1 MLITDFGKNEM
12 SSQSA
17 STPSSSNGE
26 ASATDGIMVSDNGVD
41 FTVHREASGA
51 GSVAPSHGFK
61 VGDEVEMIYIGYPV
75 IRGKVTRI
83 DGGLIEVRD
92 HVGRLGVDR
101 IDNRSWHRT
110 SKLKKVSTAGS
121 SSATSATDGALEPAA
136 SVVAERFKFL
146 QKQLEAKLKK
156 LSLPTHD
163 VPAAGVDGIDADFVG
178 CVKAQWEALD
188 YPRYEFSKK
197 LTSEVA
203 EKVSACFGALSE
215 DMLTAIELVRQY
227 NVSFHRVLSDE
238 FAGAEKKK
246 SDNDAVKQRRK
257 HFDSFS
263 KRFCAGEYPK
273 NRSAMHL
280 MLAEIG
286 DRTELET
293 MLRDV
298 CVTFKNAAMTMV
310 YLKMRGIVPLSVRT
324 YAPHHFMSLEH
335 QRQWWK
341 AGAESL
347 DERMWKSVLSFLCE
361 PATVDPFVTVTGK
374 LLPVGNNLR
383 DTSVIHCYLRSRFS
397 SGFETSATD
406 WTVMCNDCP
415 CTIRAIFSAD
425 SSTRSVTIT
434 IKEAISYRDSVE
446 LIYSGNVVLENK
458 PVAVRRRVWCYAVPW
473 GYDFRSPRIRTRLE
487 PFPCTATE
495 LMAKM
500 SLVPPSIDSET
511 DGNADGEALRL
522 KWSHLRDKHSLNASN
537 YVRIV
542 SAMSSAERREFS
554 DFSADVDALKAV
566 SELFFDCRRLA
577 SDLEYKHLMLFEH
590 GKHMFCYDARNDQTL
605 KIRQPTQSRA
615 DDECAVHKLQC
626 IPRSFNAGFPER
638 LYENKEVTVTS
649 FFHQGKECIQQSMQ
663 RVSPF
668 PMMRKLVYF
677 FIFASQRLSRF
688 VDANSKFVTIAN
700 RFVFD
705 ATFLTIAKRFIDKP
719 HALYWVVL
727 NHLSHDMLKRSSTVF
742 AQHMNARVEDN
753 AKKAK
758 DLDMSAE
765 CFGNQVAHSGRFL
778 FVVRFRVR
786 NHPAGKNWIQYGSL
800 LDNNDYSVTTGL
812 TGADLLRYWM
822 FRFWNS
828 PIAYVFDHDVP
839 RPDSS
844 GLPPF
849 TLLARWSICKDSK
862 CDRRFMSLH
871 KHTVRF
877 LTKVVQNTEVN
888 IGKLFAKYKKTEKPI
903 EARLTILHGSK
914 NSTTSLPYDTKLRAF
929 LALRFPHVAEN
940 DLSFSFPEPEGGARF
955 ELTHDST
962 VADLVEFCNIECRLN
977 TLARLWV
984 PVQTLLQI
992 SNYNEYDRWSGR
1004 WKNYEVP
1011 YSRKA
1016 REWLL
1021 SEFMWLEYHGVV
1033 DRIQLP
1039 AGVALTAT
1047 TTVGDIVA
1055 HGRSSEAFVRIRL
1068 PHIKRVVV
1076 RNAVPFKQDYYNYS
1090 GNNGMRF
1097 CYKQGMKEVV
1107 GEIAKLYNLNPA
1119 EVLLHQNVD
1128 DSVAETLGE
1137 YESEHFDEADEI
1149 EIRWPL
1155 RRQRLVERIMATL
1168 DERKNVVMEQAYLAA
1183 MSLQKFVKMSFLRVR
1198 VKQNRRLFYR
1208 DYIFVDDLRHRELIE
1223 MFYAFLFHARY
1234 TGCGLLFPSLAPEAE
1249 MKDQVICTEAEAYK
1263 KKAFAAYYDPD
1274 ASSKEKVDGR
1284 ASVRSLMQFAEKDE
1298 QMHRFLY
1305 SCHRRQ
1311 IYSASSGRND
1321 NLRSAFEEMLSG
1333 LNGRRQDY
1341 EMNRLEN
1348 TLGLRIGFDAIDAH
1362 SHGRFSQRNQ
1372 LVVRTLQCFEDF
1384 PVPVFDLAKGTY
1396 EPFFLSFLKKRGS
1409 STYVSAASEDE
1420 GLRFVLSAP
1429 NLKSNL
1435 FDPSTLGDTP
1445 YDKEVKENLKGIET
1459 KDCAIC
1465 FDTFMQPVITPC
1477 RHVFCLK
1484 CLKRAFRSGESGECP
1499 MCKRDV
1505 SLSEVKSLT
1514 HGDPNCFRQMH
1525 ELWKTAPSNFEG
1537 RDLCFDN
1544 VTKKVRQ
1551 LYRENTVDDLTALSK
1566 DMKWGF
1572 EYLTKKTGKRDGK
1585 WRPAGSFHSVCEYL
1599 RAKQRLGLEL
1609 TVSQTLKPKVWMKRA
1624 VQRLKTKKSA
1634 CLTLQSFWRAHVV
1647 RRRMNTETRETI
1659 QRIRRNLRTLR
1670 KQTKKQTKKRKRDSD
1685 AAAKRKA
1692 EDVKILRMLVA
1703 EGIGDKEK
1711 HLARIQ
1717 ELLK

>member
-1 MLITDFGKNEM
+1 M

-17 STPSSSNGE
+17 SALSSSNGE

-41 FTVHREASGA
+41 FTVHREAASAA
-51 GSVAPSHGFK
+51 GSVA
-61 VGDEVEMIYIGYPV
+61 V
-75 IRGKVTRI
+75 
-83 DGGLIEVRD
+83 
-92 HVGRLGVDR
+92 
-101 IDNRSWHRT
+101 
-110 SKLKKVSTAGS
+110 
-121 SSATSATDGALEPAA
+121 PAY
-136 SVVAERFKFL
+136 SPTVVADRLDSAK
-146 QKQLEAKLKK
+146 KQLEAKLNN
-156 LSLPTHD
+156 LSLPTHY
-163 VPAAGVDGIDADFVG
+163 VTAAGVDGRDADFAECADAVWG
-178 CVKAQWEALD
+178 QLD
-188 YPRYEFSKK
+188 YPRYQFSKQ
-197 LTSEVA
+197 LTSQVA
-203 EKVSACFGALSE
+203 EKVSAYFGALSE

-257 HFDSFS
+257 HFDSYS
-263 KRFCAGEYPK
+263 KRYCSGEYPK

-335 QRQWWK
+335 QRQSWK

-446 LIYSGNVVLENK
+446 LIYSGNAVLENK
-458 PVAVRRRVWCYAVPW
+458 PVAVRRRVSCYAVPW

-500 SLVPPSIDSET
+500 SLAAPSIDST

-605 KIRQPTQSRA
+605 KIRLPTQPRA

-688 VDANSKFVTIAN
+688 VDAKSKFVTIAN

-742 AQHMNARVEDN
+742 AQQMNARVEDN

-940 DLSFSFPEPEGGARF
+940 DLSYSFPEPEGGARF

-1039 AGVALTAT
+1039 AGVVLTAT

-1055 HGRSSEAFVRIRL
+1055 HSRSSETFVRIRL
-1068 PHIKRVVV
+1068 PHIKLVIV
-1076 RNAVPFKQDYYNYS
+1076 RNAVPFKQDYYNNS
-1090 GNNGMRF
+1090 GNDGMRF

-1119 EVLLHQNVD
+1119 DVLLHQNVD

-1155 RRQRLVERIMATL
+1155 RRQRLAERIMATL
-1168 DERKNVVMEQAYLAA
+1168 DERKSVVMEQAYLAA

-1198 VKQNRRLFYR
+1198 VKENRRLFYR
-1208 DYIFVDDLRHRELIE
+1208 DYIFVDDLRHHELIE

-1311 IYSASSGRND
+1311 IHSASSGRND

-1396 EPFFLSFLKKRGS
+1396 EAFFLSFLKKRGS
-1409 STYVSAASEDE
+1409 STYVSPVSDDE

-1459 KDCAIC
+1459 KDCVIC

-1499 MCKRDV
+1499 MCKRGV

-1514 HGDPNCFRQMH
+1514 HGDDDCFRQMH

-1572 EYLTKKTGKRDGK
+1572 EYLTKIGKRDGK
-1585 WRPAGSFHSVCEYL
+1585 WRPAGSFRSVCEYL

-1670 KQTKKQTKKRKRDSD
+1670 KQTKKQTKKRKRG
-1685 AAAKRKA
+1685 AGAMAAKRKA

-1711 HLARIQ
+1711 HLARIE

>member
-1 MLITDFGKNEM
+1 MLRATYILFFTYPYNNPNYGM

-17 STPSSSNGE
+17 SAPSSSNGE

-41 FTVHREASGA
+41 FT
-51 GSVAPSHGFK
+51 P
-61 VGDEVEMIYIGYPV
+61 
-75 IRGKVTRI
+75 
-83 DGGLIEVRD
+83 VRD
-92 HVGRLGVDR
+92 A
-101 IDNRSWHRT
+101 T
-110 SKLKKVSTAGS
+110 SAAGAASAGS
-121 SSATSATDGALEPAA
+121 STAAT
-136 SVVAERFKFL
+136 VVADRLDSAK
-146 QKQLEAKLKK
+146 KQLEAKLNN
-156 LSLPTHD
+156 LSLPTHY
-163 VPAAGVDGIDADFVG
+163 VTAAGVDGRDADFAECADAVWG
-178 CVKAQWEALD
+178 QLD
-188 YPRYEFSKK
+188 YPRYQFSKQ

-203 EKVSACFGALSE
+203 EKVSGYFGALSE

-227 NVSFHRVLSDE
+227 NVAFHRVLSDE
-238 FAGAEKKK
+238 FAGAENNKK
-246 SDNDAVKQRRK
+246 DNDAVKQRRK
-257 HFDSFS
+257 HFNSFS
-263 KRFCAGEYPK
+263 KSYCSGEFPK
-273 NRSAMHL
+273 NRSAMYL
-280 MLAEIG
+280 MLVEIG
-286 DRTELET
+286 DHLET

-298 CVTFKNAAMTMV
+298 CVTFKNAVMAMV

-335 QRQWWK
+335 QRQSWK

-397 SGFETSATD
+397 SGFDTSATD
-406 WTVMCNDCP
+406 WTVFCNGCP

-425 SSTRSVTIT
+425 RSTRSVTIT

-446 LIYSGNVVLENK
+446 LIYSGNAVLENK
-458 PVAVRRRVWCYAVPW
+458 PVAVRRRVSCYAVPW

-500 SLVPPSIDSET
+500 SLAAPSIDST
-511 DGNADGEALRL
+511 DGEAEADDKALRV
-522 KWSHLRDKHSLNASN
+522 KWALLRDKHSLNASN

-542 SAMSSAERREFS
+542 SGMSSVERREFS

-590 GKHMFCYDARNDQTL
+590 EKYMFCYDARNDQTL
-605 KIRQPTQSRA
+605 KIRLPTQPRA
-615 DDECAVHKLQC
+615 DDACAAHKLQC
-626 IPRSFNAGFPER
+626 IPRSFNAGFPDR
-638 LYENKEVTVTS
+638 LYENKEATVTS
-649 FFHQGKECIQQSMQ
+649 FFHHGKECIQQSMQ

-688 VDANSKFVTIAN
+688 VDAKSKFVTIAN

-705 ATFLTIAKRFIDKP
+705 ASFVTIAERFIDKP
-719 HALYWVVL
+719 HALYWVIL

-742 AQHMNARVEDN
+742 AQQMNARVEDN

-800 LDNNDYSVTTGL
+800 LDNNDYSVTSGL

-849 TLLARWSICKDSK
+849 TLMARWSICKDSK
-862 CDRRFMSLH
+862 CGDRWLSLH

-903 EARLTILHGSK
+903 EARLTILHGLK
-914 NSTTSLPYDTKLRAF
+914 HSTTSLPYDTKLRAF
-929 LALRFPHVAEN
+929 LALRFPHVAQN
-940 DLSFSFPEPEGGARF
+940 DLSYSFPEPEGGARF

-992 SNYNEYDRWSGR
+992 SNYNEYDQWSGR

-1011 YSRKA
+1011 YSTKA

-1039 AGVALTAT
+1039 AGVVLTAT

-1055 HGRSSEAFVRIRL
+1055 HGRSSEAFVGIIL

-1076 RNAVPFKQDYYNYS
+1076 RNAVPYEQDYYNNS

-1107 GEIAKLYNLNPA
+1107 GEIAKLYNLNPT
-1119 EVLLHQNVD
+1119 EVLLRDRSRVMGL
-1128 DSVAETLGE
+1128 TLGE

-1168 DERKNVVMEQAYLAA
+1168 DERKSVVMEQAYLAA

-1234 TGCGLLFPSLAPEAE
+1234 TACGLLFPSLAPEAK
-1249 MKDQVICTEAEAYK
+1249 MKDKVICAEAEAYK

-1311 IYSASSGRND
+1311 IHSASSGRND

-1396 EPFFLSFLKKRGS
+1396 EAFFLSFLKKRGS
-1409 STYVSAASEDE
+1409 STYVSAASEYE

-1429 NLKSNL
+1429 NLKTNL
-1435 FDPSTLGDTP
+1435 FDPSTLGDTS

-1484 CLKRAFRSGESGECP
+1484 CLKRAFLPRESGECP
-1499 MCKRDV
+1499 MCKQDV

-1572 EYLTKKTGKRDGK
+1572 EYLTKIGKRDGS
-1585 WRPAGSFHSVCEYL
+1585 WRPAGSFRSVCEYL

-1634 CLTLQSFWRAHVV
+1634 CLTLQSLWRAYVV

-1692 EDVKILRMLVA
+1692 EDGKILRMLVA

>member
-1 MLITDFGKNEM
+1 M

-41 FTVHREASGA
+41 FTVHREAASAAGA
-51 GSVAPSHGFK
+51 AS
-61 VGDEVEMIYIGYPV
+61 
-75 IRGKVTRI
+75 
-83 DGGLIEVRD
+83 
-92 HVGRLGVDR
+92 
-101 IDNRSWHRT
+101 
-110 SKLKKVSTAGS
+110 AGS
-121 SSATSATDGALEPAA
+121 SSAAT
-136 SVVAERFKFL
+136 VVADRLDSAK
-146 QKQLEAKLKK
+146 KQLEEKLKK
-156 LSLPTHD
+156 LSLPTD
-163 VPAAGVDGIDADFVG
+163 FVIAAGVDGRNADYAECVDAAWG
-178 CVKAQWEALD
+178 QLD
-188 YPRYEFSKK
+188 YPRYEFSKQ
-197 LTSEVA
+197 LTPQVA
-203 EKVSACFGALSE
+203 EKVSAYFGALSE

-246 SDNDAVKQRRK
+246 NDHVNDAVKQRRK

-263 KRFCAGEYPK
+263 KLVCDGLYPK

-280 MLAEIG
+280 LLAEIG
-286 DRTELET
+286 DHTELET
-293 MLRDV
+293 MSRDV
-298 CVTFKNAAMTMV
+298 CVTFKDEAMTML
-310 YLKMRGIVPLSVRT
+310 YLKIRGIVPLSATPFAFTQSRLQDEALIIRQLT
-324 YAPHHFMSLEH
+324 LE
-335 QRQWWK
+335 QERESWK
-341 AGAESL
+341 ADAQSI
-347 DERMWKSVLSFLCE
+347 DERMWESVLSFLCE
-361 PATVDPFVTVTGK
+361 SATVDPFVTVKGK
-374 LLPVGNNLR
+374 LCQGGR
-383 DTSVIHCYLRSRFS
+383 DLSDRYVINCYFRPRFS
-397 SGFETSATD
+397 AGFETSATD
-406 WTVMCNDCP
+406 WTVICNDCS
-415 CTIRAIFSAD
+415 CTIRALWSRGGTVSIAIQEE
-425 SSTRSVTIT
+425 IT
-434 IKEAISYRDSVE
+434 YRDSVE
-446 LIYSGNVVLENK
+446 LIYSGNTALENK
-458 PVAVRRRVWCYAVPW
+458 PVVVHRRV
-473 GYDFRSPRIRTRLE
+473 DFDHRDLNEFSAINRQPLPRVRTPLE
-487 PFPCTATE
+487 PFPCSATE

-500 SLVPPSIDSET
+500 SLGPPSIDST
-511 DGNADGEALRL
+511 DGETVGEALDLGVR
-522 KWSHLRDKHSLNASN
+522 WTHLRDKHSLNASN

-542 SAMSSAERREFS
+542 SGMSSAERREFS
-554 DFSADVDALKAV
+554 DFSAGVDALKAV

-577 SDLEYKHLMLFEH
+577 SNLEYKHLMLFEH
-590 GKHMFCYDARNDQTL
+590 GKYMFCYDARNDQTL
-605 KIRQPTQSRA
+605 KIRLPTQPRA
-615 DDECAVHKLQC
+615 DDACAGHKLQC

-638 LYENKEVTVTS
+638 LYENKEATVPS

-688 VDANSKFVTIAN
+688 VDAKSKFVTIAN

-705 ATFLTIAKRFIDKP
+705 ATFLTIAERFIDTP

-742 AQHMNARVEDN
+742 AQQMNARVEDN

-786 NHPAGKNWIQYGSL
+786 NHPTGKNWIQYGSL

-862 CDRRFMSLH
+862 CGDRWLSLH

-929 LALRFPHVAEN
+929 LALRFPHVAQN

-992 SNYNEYDRWSGR
+992 SNFNEYDQWSGR

-1011 YSRKA
+1011 YSTKA

-1021 SEFMWLEYHGVV
+1021 SEFLWLEYHGVV

-1039 AGVALTAT
+1039 AGVVLTAT
-1047 TTVGDIVA
+1047 TTVGDIVV
-1055 HGRSSEAFVRIRL
+1055 HSRSSEAFVRIRL

-1155 RRQRLVERIMATL
+1155 RRQRLVERIMTTL
-1168 DERKNVVMEQAYLAA
+1168 DERKSVVMEQAYLAA

-1311 IYSASSGRND
+1311 IHSASSGRND

-1348 TLGLRIGFDAIDAH
+1348 TLGLRIGFDAIEAH

-1372 LVVRTLQCFEDF
+1372 LVVRTVQCFEDF
-1384 PVPVFDLAKGTY
+1384 PVPVFDLARADF
-1396 EPFFLSFLKKRGS
+1396 EAFFLSFLKKRGS
-1409 STYVSAASEDE
+1409 STYVSPVSDDE

-1484 CLKRAFRSGESGECP
+1484 CLKRAFRSGESGQCP
-1499 MCKRDV
+1499 MCKRGV
-1505 SLSEVKSLT
+1505 SLSQVKSLT
-1514 HGDPNCFRQMH
+1514 HGDDDCFRQMH

-1537 RDLCFDN
+1537 SYLCFDN
-1544 VTKKVRQ
+1544 VTKKVRE

-1572 EYLTKKTGKRDGK
+1572 EYMTKIGKRDGT
-1585 WRPAGSFHSVCEYL
+1585 WRPAGSFRSVCNYL
-1599 RAKQRLGLEL
+1599 RDKQRLGLEL

-1670 KQTKKQTKKRKRDSD
+1670 KQKKKQTPRKQKKKQTKKRKRDSD
-1685 AAAKRKA
+1685 AMAARRKA
-1692 EDVKILRMLVA
+1692 EDVKIRRMLVA

-1711 HLARIQ
+1711 HLARIE

>member
-1 MLITDFGKNEM
+1 M

-41 FTVHREASGA
+41 FT
-51 GSVAPSHGFK
+51 P
-61 VGDEVEMIYIGYPV
+61 
-75 IRGKVTRI
+75 
-83 DGGLIEVRD
+83 VRD
-92 HVGRLGVDR
+92 A
-101 IDNRSWHRT
+101 T
-110 SKLKKVSTAGS
+110 SAAGAAPAGS
-121 SSATSATDGALEPAA
+121 SSAAT
-136 SVVAERFKFL
+136 VVADRLDSAK
-146 QKQLEAKLKK
+146 KQLEAKLNN
-156 LSLPTHD
+156 LSLPPHRVT
-163 VPAAGVDGIDADFVG
+163 AAGVDGRDADFVG

-188 YPRYEFSKK
+188 YPRYQFSKQ

-203 EKVSACFGALSE
+203 EKVSGYFGALSE
-215 DMLTAIELVRQY
+215 DMAAAIELVRQY
-227 NVSFHRVLSDE
+227 NVAFHRVLSDE

-246 SDNDAVKQRRK
+246 SDNDAVHQRRK
-257 HFDSFS
+257 HFNSCS
-263 KRFCAGEYPK
+263 KRFCDGEYPK
-273 NRSAMHL
+273 NRSAMQL

-286 DRTELET
+286 DRTQLET
-293 MLRDV
+293 NFRDV
-298 CVTFKNAAMTMV
+298 CVTFEDEAMTML
-310 YLKMRGIVPLSVRT
+310 YLKIRGIVPLSARG
-324 YAPHHFMSLEH
+324 YAPSMPLEH
-335 QRQWWK
+335 QRQSWK
-341 AGAESL
+341 ARCQSL

-361 PATVDPFVTVTGK
+361 PATVDPFVTVKGK
-374 LLPVGNNLR
+374 LCQGGDDLSDCYL
-383 DTSVIHCYLRSRFS
+383 IHCYYRSRFS
-397 SGFETSATD
+397 VGFETSATD
-406 WTVMCNDCP
+406 WTVMCNGCA
-415 CTIRAIFSAD
+415 CTIRTLWSRAGTVSI
-425 SSTRSVTIT
+425 VMQ
-434 IKEAISYRDSVE
+434 EAISYRDSVE
-446 LIYSGNVVLENK
+446 LIYSGNAVLENK
-458 PVAVRRRVWCYAVPW
+458 PVAVRRRV
-473 GYDFRSPRIRTRLE
+473 DFDHRVHHEFSAINRQPLPRIRTRLE

-500 SLVPPSIDSET
+500 SLGAPSIDST
-511 DGNADGEALRL
+511 DGETVDSTVGDTLHLEA
-522 KWSHLRDKHSLNASN
+522 KWAHLRDKHSLNASN

-542 SAMSSAERREFS
+542 SGMSSAERREFL
-554 DFSADVDALKAV
+554 DFSVRDDVLKAV

-577 SDLEYKHLMLFEH
+577 SDLEYKHFMLFEH
-590 GKHMFCYDARNDQTL
+590 GKHMFCYDARNEQTL
-605 KIRQPTQSRA
+605 KIRLPTQPRA

-688 VDANSKFVTIAN
+688 VDAKSKFVTIAN

-719 HALYWVVL
+719 HALYWVIL

-742 AQHMNARVEDN
+742 AQQMNARVEDN

-765 CFGNQVAHSGRFL
+765 CFGNQVAHIGRFL

-800 LDNNDYSVTTGL
+800 LDNNDYSVTSGL

-862 CDRRFMSLH
+862 CDRRIMSLH

-903 EARLTILHGSK
+903 EARLTILHGEK

-929 LALRFPHVAEN
+929 LALRFPHVAQN
-940 DLSFSFPEPEGGARF
+940 DLSYDFPKPEGGARF

-1011 YSRKA
+1011 YSTKA

-1039 AGVALTAT
+1039 AGVVLTAT

-1055 HGRSSEAFVRIRL
+1055 HSRSSEAFVGIIL

-1076 RNAVPFKQDYYNYS
+1076 RNAVPYKQDYYNNS
-1090 GNNGMRF
+1090 GNDGMRF

-1107 GEIAKLYNLNPA
+1107 GEIAKLYNLNPT
-1119 EVLLHQNVD
+1119 EVELGDRSHVMGL
-1128 DSVAETLGE
+1128 TLGE

-1168 DERKNVVMEQAYLAA
+1168 DERKSVVMEQAYLAA

-1208 DYIFVDDLRHRELIE
+1208 DYIFVDDPRHRELIE

-1234 TGCGLLFPSLAPEAE
+1234 TGCGLLFPSLAPEAK
-1249 MKDQVICTEAEAYK
+1249 MKDKVICAEAEAYK

-1311 IYSASSGRND
+1311 IHSASSGRND

-1544 VTKKVRQ
+1544 VTNKVRQ

-1572 EYLTKKTGKRDGK
+1572 EYLTKNTGKRDGK
-1585 WRPAGSFHSVCEYL
+1585 WRPAGSFRSVCEYL

-1634 CLTLQSFWRAHVV
+1634 CLTLQSFWRAYVV